1 MTAAAPPR
9 EVAAHLVVESDGP
22 TEFVLAVS
30 AADGVPLAGESLR
43 VALDGAPVGTR
54 EIPDLHG
61 TRLTL
66 FLAGAGR
73 LAIDYAATALG
84 RAAAPR
90 VEELDVITY
99 VRPSRYVPA
108 DAMTDRARAEF
119 AGLSG
124 RDAVVAIER
133 FVHESLEYRPAGP
146 LRGGAVET
154 LEAGAGVCRDFAH
167 VALGFLRALDF
178 PARFVAVYAPGLTPP
193 DFHAVVEVLVEGRW
207 EVIDPTRLAPRQ
219 DFVRIATGRDAADTA
234 FLTNTLGDV
243 RLLALDVRAR
253 AIAPSTDDDRSVR
266 VELG

>member
-30 AADGVPLAGESLR
+30 AADGLPLAGESLR
-43 VALDGAPVGTR
+43 VTLDGDPVGTR

-61 TRLTL
+61 TRLAL

-73 LAIDYAATALG
+73 LEIDYEATVLD

-119 AGLSG
+119 AGLAG
-124 RDAVVAIER
+124 RDAVVAVER
-133 FVHESLEYRPAGP
+133 FVHESLDYRPVGP
-146 LRGGAVET
+146 LRGGALET

-167 VALGFLRALDF
+167 VALGFLRALDI
-178 PARFVAVYAPGLTPP
+178 PARFVAVYAPALEPP

-234 FLTNTLGDV
+234 FLTNTIGDI
-243 RLLALDVRAR
+243 RLVDLEVRASAASPSRDGDR
-253 AIAPSTDDDRSVR
+253 AVAVQ
-266 VELG
+266 LA